1 MAENTKKQD
10 LATGAELTLEEKIN
24 KIKSREITEAEKNM
38 LTLPAFEAACEA
50 VKKVTQ
56 ETGLIYSKYFSD
68 HTGNKIYFKPENM
81 QLTGA
86 YKLRGAYYT
95 IGTLTEEE
103 RQRGLI
109 TASAGNHAQGVA
121 YAAQCYGVKAVIVM
135 PTTTPLIKVER
146 TKAYGAEV
154 VLYGDVYDQ
163 ACEKAYELAAEHGY
177 TFIHP
182 FDDLRVATG
191 QGTIAMEV
199 IQDLPLVDYILV
211 PIGGGG
217 LATGV
222 STLAKMLKNNIK
234 VIGVEPSG
242 AACMKASLENGK
254 VTTVS
259 PVNTIADGTAVQTPG
274 TKIFPYIQKNL
285 DGIITVDDE
294 ELVVAFLDMVEN
306 HKMIVENSGLLTVA
320 ALKHLDVKGK
330 KVVSILSGG
339 NMDVITMSS
348 VVQNGLIARDRIFTI
363 SVLLPDKPGEL
374 VRVSQVIAD
383 KRGNVIKLDH
393 NQFFSTNRS
402 AAVELKIRLEAFG
415 IEHKKEIIQALE
427 EAGYKPKQIRPNL

>member
-285 DGIITVDDE
+285 DGIITVYDE

-402 AAVELKIRLEAFG
+402 AAVELKITLEAFG
-415 IEHKKEIIQALE
+415 TEHKKEIIQALE

>member
-234 VIGVEPSG
+234 VIGVEPAG

-294 ELVVAFLDMVEN
+294 ELVVAFLDMVGN

-348 VVQNGLIARDRIFTI
+348 VVQNGLIARNRIFTI

-402 AAVELKIRLEAFG
+402 AAVELKITLEAFG
-415 IEHKKEIIQALE
+415 TEHKKEIIQALE